1 MNNLF
6 TFFSSQLI
14 MSNFSLMLTIF
25 KQFFIWIVLDDVDLF
40 FSLILV
46 TNYNAV
52 GKETKSAAWLY
63 HLCNQGDDMTVP
75 SLSASFQCKTKE
87 AMDHA
92 SQSALDQ
99 KLAHTTATWKFLK
112 FLCHS
117 LTTYWNFY
125 SPIPFKVVPFG
136 IDTVIPAGFPWSEA
150 LLEVVLHQRLH
161 VFMTFCDTVWIS
173 LLLSKRCTLSF
184 NLIFGN
190 RKKSQAA
197 SSGE

>member
-1 MNNLF
+1 MAYEQF
-6 TFFSSQLI
+6 IHFFSSQLI
-14 MSNFSLMLTIF
+14 ISNFSLMPTIF

-63 HLCNQGDDMTVP
+63 HLCNQGDDITVP

-112 FLCHS
+112 FLCHT

-125 SPIPFKVVPFG
+125 SPQPLQSSPLWHWYSDSSRIPMIG
-136 IDTVIPAGFPWSEA
+136 STSGS
-150 LLEVVLHQRLH
+150 H
-161 VFMTFCDTVWIS
+161 VAS
-173 LLLSKRCTLSF
+173 
-184 NLIFGN
+184 
-190 RKKSQAA
+190 A
-197 SSGE
+197 SSCLHDVLRYGLDLLIAVKTLPLELQFDLRE